1 MSQITKYALENSLKN
16 LLLQKP
22 LDKITISDITDD
34 CGISRMTF
42 YYHFKDIYDLVEWS
56 CFEGA
61 RKVLQ
66 ENKTYETWQQGYL
79 QIFEEV
85 KKNKP
90 FIMNVYKCVH
100 REQVEK
106 YLQPLVN
113 NLVLNVINEEAQNT
127 NVTEDEL
134 RNMFPNEI
142 VDTVIILTHRKDE
155 SYFEYISRVS
165 TSKLAKKIKVADLL
179 HNLDITR
186 IKEPTKQDYQRLE
199 KYKKAILYLA
209 TH

>member
-42 YYHFKDIYDLVEWS
+42 YYHFKDIYDLVKWS

-61 RKVLQ
+61 RKALQ

-127 NVTEDEL
+127 NVTEDDKLFISQIYSYILMGLMLDWIKDDME
-134 RNMFPNEI
+134 PDPEEI
-142 VDTVIILTHRKDE
+142 VDR
-155 SYFEYISRVS
+155 
-165 TSKLAKKIKVADLL
+165 
-179 HNLDITR
+179 
-186 IKEPTKQDYQRLE
+186 
-199 KYKKAILYLA
+199 LA
-209 TH
+209 TLIKDTIPEALKRFKV